1 MNGFIS
7 YLKPFTGLIIIGI
20 MGWYFSDLMIY
31 IVISAVLS
39 ITGKPLVKLLNRIK
53 FGKYQMPNF
62 LSSVIA
68 LFALVMVFMSFI
80 LFVIPLINEQAIMI
94 AEINTLAINKHFAD
108 LLNNLQNL
116 LISYRLM
123 EPEQSINSL
132 IEANLTQLVKAT
144 NVSDMFTR
152 LIGATSTLMM
162 GVFIIL
168 FLTFFFLKES
178 NLLRVSI
185 LAIVPEKYTAE
196 VAKLLTDTR
205 TLLTRYFLGLL
216 MEIGVMMTI
225 IGLTLSVLGVKN
237 ALIIGFLGG
246 LMNVIPYLGPII
258 GACIGV
264 LLGVISVLSLG
275 IYDAL
280 FPTMLTILL
289 TFAGANLIDNFLLQ
303 PIIYS
308 KSVKAH
314 PVEIFLVIIMAG
326 KLAGIGG
333 MVLAIPVYTVIRLI
347 ARQFLSSTRIVAAIT
362 KNMN

>member
-1 MNGFIS
+1 MNGFFS
-7 YLKPFTGLIIIGI
+7 YIKPFTGLIIIGI
-20 MGWYFSDLMIY
+20 MGWYFSDLLIY
-31 IVISAVLS
+31 IVISAVLT
-39 ITGKPLVKLLNRIK
+39 ITGRPLVKRLNRLK
-53 FGKYQMPNF
+53 YGKYQMPNT
-62 LSSVIA
+62 LSAVIA
-68 LFALVMVFMSFI
+68 LLAIILGFLSFVFFI
-80 LFVIPLINEQAIMI
+80 IPLINKQALMI
-94 AEINTLAINKHFAD
+94 TEIDTLAINKHFAD
-108 LLNNLQNL
+108 LLNNVQNL
-116 LISYRLM
+116 LISYHM
-123 EPEQSINSL
+123 MDPDQSINSL
-132 IEANLTQLVKAT
+132 IEANLTQLVRAT
-144 NVSDMFTR
+144 NVSAMFTK

-162 GVFIIL
+162 GLFIIL
-168 FLTFFFLKES
+168 FLTFFFLKEK

-185 LAIVPEKYTAE
+185 LAIVPEKYVTD
-196 VAKLLTDTR
+196 VGKLLTDTR

-258 GACIGV
+258 GACIGM

-275 IYDAL
+275 MYDAL

-347 ARQFLSSTRIVAAIT
+347 ARQFLSSARIVAAIT
-362 KNMN
+362 RNMN

>member
-7 YLKPFTGLIIIGI
+7 YIKPFTGLIIIGI
-20 MGWYFSDLMIY
+20 MGWYFSDLLIY

-39 ITGKPLVKLLNRIK
+39 IIGKPLVKWLNRLK
-53 FGKYQMPNF
+53 LGKYQMPNTLSAVLTLMTIVMGF
-62 LSSVIA
+62 LS
-68 LFALVMVFMSFI
+68 FI
-80 LFVIPLINEQAIMI
+80 FFIIPLINKQAIMI
-94 AEINTLAINKHFAD
+94 AEIDTLAINKHFAEA
-108 LLNNLQNL
+108 LNSIQNL
-116 LISYRLM
+116 LISYRIM

-144 NVSDMFTR
+144 NVSAMFTK

-168 FLTFFFLKES
+168 FLTFFFLKEK
-178 NLLRVSI
+178 NLLRLSI
-185 LAIVPEKYTAE
+185 LAIIPEKYTIDMG
-196 VAKLLTDTR
+196 KLLTDTR

-225 IGLTLSVLGVKN
+225 IGLTLSVLGVRN

-258 GACIGV
+258 GACIGI

-275 IYDAL
+275 MYDAL

-347 ARQFLSSTRIVAAIT
+347 ARQFLSSARIVAAIT
-362 KNMN
+362 RNMN